1 LGEADKAGLS
11 GAAGKRILII
21 GGGPFQ
27 LDIIN
32 AARAARLTLLVA
44 DARADAPGMRLADVP
59 LVIDTREVARL
70 VAAAKEHAIDG
81 VVTAASDVALAAVAA
96 VVEALGLPGVTPAV
110 MRRGRD
116 KLETFRIMR
125 EAGLSMPATFVAP
138 SAEAALE
145 RLADVGGF
153 PCVIKPRSSA
163 GGRGVSIVI
172 AEDEIAPAIEQASLA
187 AHDASGALIQAH
199 ARGRSV
205 GVEAFFYR
213 GEVLHAFVMND
224 EYEPGFV
231 SPAGHS
237 LPTALSPRDQAEL
250 RTQVAAWGRA
260 LGLRDGA
267 ANFDLRLLR
276 GQAQLI
282 EANLRLGGNS
292 ITELIRLGCGVDLS
306 SAVLAGALSRSPLP
320 YFEQGR
326 QSVPVASRLLL
337 KRQQGTIASQGD
349 LASWHAHPDVIQLQ
363 VAGPG
368 EQPVRVNDWSIV
380 GRCIVR
386 GSDARAAAELA
397 EEISDDV
404 IAQLKF
410 ERSHVSPR

>member
-1 LGEADKAGLS
+1 
-11 GAAGKRILII
+11 
-21 GGGPFQ
+21 
-27 LDIIN
+27 
-32 AARAARLTLLVA
+32 
-44 DARADAPGMRLADVP
+44 M
-59 LVIDTREVARL
+59 
-70 VAAAKEHAIDG
+70 
-81 VVTAASDVALAAVAA
+81 
-96 VVEALGLPGVTPAV
+96 
-110 MRRGRD
+110 
-116 KLETFRIMR
+116 
-125 EAGLSMPATFVAP
+125 
-138 SAEAALE
+138 
-145 RLADVGGF
+145 
-153 PCVIKPRSSA
+153 
-163 GGRGVSIVI
+163 SIVI
-172 AEDEIAPAIEQASLA
+172 AEDEIAPAIEQACLA
-187 AHDASGALIQAH
+187 AHDGSGALIQAH

-237 LPTALSPRDQAEL
+237 LPTALSQRDQAEL
-250 RTQVAAWGRA
+250 RLQVAAWGRA

-276 GQAQLI
+276 GHAQLI

-326 QSVPVASRLLL
+326 ESIPVASRLLL

-349 LASWHAHPDVIQLQ
+349 LSSWHAHPDVVQLQ

-404 IAQLKF
+404 IAQLRF
-410 ERSHVSPR
+410 ERSHVGRR